1 MRSLFVDLGF
11 TEVYNYSFISEEAAL
26 AFGFDPAAQVRV
38 TNPIASDQALMRSSL
53 LPGIWKNILE
63 NAKHRESFRLFEIGL
78 EIHKPY
84 EGLPDEVPHLVAAI
98 YDRQGDGEAGLF
110 EIKRAAECL
119 MPGAQV
125 IAAEAAPYEHP
136 ARAAEIDWRGERV
149 GRLFELHPSL
159 VETGRAAVLD
169 LDLRRIEALSAT
181 EVKYSPIR
189 RYPSSAF
196 DLSVIA
202 GTREPAGK
210 LQSSVASFAG
220 PLLES
225 IQFVRQYAG
234 PPLEAGRKSV
244 SFRVTVGSA
253 ERTLSSEEVGGIR
266 AAHHRRHARSGLRT
280 AGVSTRR
287 VQPGGW
293 LKRKRGPCRW
303 CGGEVPARRFTF
315 CSDACVHEWKLRTDA
330 GYLREQVYLRDRG
343 VCALCGLDTEALRKD
358 KRKLDYAARRRFEK
372 DWGDRRHLWDADHIV
387 PVAEGGGECDLSNMR
402 TLCLR
407 CHRAVT
413 AALRKRLAKGAC

>member
-1 MRSLFVDLGF
+1 MVGYDSITPQPPLLPATVPPANPERRFQHDVRSLFVDLGF

-38 TNPIASDQALMRSSL
+38 TNPIASDQALLRSSL
-53 LPGIWKNILE
+53 LPGVWKNITE

-84 EGLPDEVPHLVAAI
+84 EGLPDEAPHLVAAI

-119 MPGAQV
+119 LPGAQV

-149 GRLFELHPSL
+149 GRIFELHPSL

-253 ERTLSSEEVGGIR
+253 ERTLSSEEVGRIR
-266 AAHHRRHARSGLRT
+266 EAIIEGMRAQGYELR
-280 AGVSTRR
+280 V
-287 VQPGGW
+287 
-293 LKRKRGPCRW
+293 
-303 CGGEVPARRFTF
+303 
-315 CSDACVHEWKLRTDA
+315 
-330 GYLREQVYLRDRG
+330 
-343 VCALCGLDTEALRKD
+343 
-358 KRKLDYAARRRFEK
+358 
-372 DWGDRRHLWDADHIV
+372 
-387 PVAEGGGECDLSNMR
+387 
-402 TLCLR
+402 
-407 CHRAVT
+407 
-413 AALRKRLAKGAC
+413 